1 MAMAWRVGLLVVG
14 LCLCP
19 GAFRLDGA
27 ASDGG
32 LKNGLPMLR
41 NFGSRVYMGHPVNH
55 RVAQSPTGLVYVG
68 NYDGLMEYD
77 GLSWTILKDSGQV
90 YDLDIDREGRIWTSG
105 YRRFGW
111 FERAEDNRWVYT
123 DLYREIEKFGSA
135 DSEFRNVIVDGRI
148 VYVAAHNALFAYDPE
163 RGVHKILEGHFIR
176 TLHRMGPLVYA
187 VGADSKFHTIAAD
200 GLVPVEGS
208 DFFWGDNTVV
218 VSGNL
223 GDDRLAFMTTGNGL
237 WIYDGKQFV
246 NIPEFAKLFPEGC
259 RATDIAES
267 SDGRI
272 IISTAAH
279 GLWICAPDGRSASTI
294 NANSGLPTNNISA
307 VFEDKDGEFWLTH
320 DKGISVVELP
330 VRGLFFSE
338 EQGVTGVPSEV
349 MIHGE
354 KIYAG
359 TSAGFFVAH
368 LGPLRGGAL
377 GVHWQKLPTDSPAR
391 TMAVAGGD
399 VLLGGVSGLFI
410 PTENGLE
417 VRGGGSD
424 RSLVIASGVE
434 EGVAYVGGY
443 TGVSRIV
450 KGPDGWGDFEAI
462 VSENGIVHG
471 LGEDSLGNVWIR
483 MGENR
488 VGLIP
493 RNPETGKLGEL
504 KVLAQPQGV
513 PVGWVNPLIVGDRVF
528 VFGSEML
535 EYDRVRERFEPNSKV
550 QYFPGEGPFY
560 FAQELAMEDGVHWV
574 SRNTSLANL
583 YPMPANPAGLMI
595 EYYGETMDNRATA
608 FVESAVGDAYAML
621 NGVLFVFPQPADAPT
636 PPKPRTILRR
646 VVDLDTGA
654 ILGADITA
662 DNELSELILPPTVRN
677 LGFEF
682 VLDQF
687 TQPERNTFQF
697 FMEGHDKEWLHYRA
711 QHSKEYNNLSPG
723 KHLFYVHGRDARY
736 VGSETVHFA
745 FTIRTP
751 WYKSAWAYVGYVVL
765 AYGLVHLG
773 VMFREAR
780 LRYLNAELQ
789 KEVDRRTQEVM
800 HKASEL
806 EDRNRELRESLEISE
821 KLKGEAQAASIAKG
835 RFLATMSHEIRTPM
849 NGVIGMCALLD
860 QTKLDSQQAAFLH
873 TIKSSGESLLSIL
886 NGILDYSK
894 IEAGKLEIERAS
906 FDLRTCVED
915 VMDLLAFGAQE
926 KDLDLSMEMCPDV
939 GDFRIGDMTRV
950 RQVLINLVGN
960 AIKFTEKGEVRV
972 VLRKSP
978 TSSHS
983 GHVLFEVHD
992 TGIGIPREKVDQLFE
1007 PFFQV
1012 EDSNARRYGGAGLG
1026 LPISRNLVW
1035 LMGGDIHLQSR
1046 EGKGSVFSFEI
1057 PLPEATDCQPRDFSA
1072 RFQNKEVWCI
1082 ASSIPSEQALKCLM
1096 RTLGIGCEYSPDWTT
1111 VTVLEEKKPA
1121 GLMAIVVDMH
1131 HMPIGLDDLI
1141 CFIRGFSFV
1150 EHTPIVILTREVNP
1164 QTTWGGVYFVRKP
1177 ARLHLMAEIL
1187 ERIGRRPDEETVPVV
1202 PAPASRN
1209 GVEGLSD
1216 LKILLAEDN
1225 PVNQKVAMLLLKRIG
1240 LMADLAE
1247 DGQVAVNKVRDGDYD
1262 IVLMDVQMP
1271 QMDGLEATRW
1281 IRQNLPPERQPMV
1294 VAMTAGVTQ
1303 LDRKVCSDAGMDGFV
1318 EKPVRIDILKEELIR
1333 IRSSIMDR
1341 SNGPV

>member
-1 MAMAWRVGLLVVG
+1 MAWRVGLLVAL
-14 LCLCP
+14 LCLYP
-19 GAFRLDGA
+19 GAFRVAGA
-27 ASDGG
+27 TTDEG
-32 LKNGLPMLR
+32 LKSGLPMLR
-41 NFGSRVYMGHPVNH
+41 NFGSRAYMGHPVNH
-55 RVAQSPTGLVYVG
+55 RVAQSATGLIYVG
-68 NYDGLMEYD
+68 NYEGLMEYD

-90 YDLDIDREGRIWTSG
+90 FDLDIDREGRIWTSG

-111 FERAEDNRWVYT
+111 FERADDNRWVYT

-135 DSEFRNVIVDGRI
+135 ESEFRNVIVDGRI

-208 DFFWGDNTVV
+208 DFFWGDNTMV
-218 VSGNL
+218 VSGSL
-223 GDDRLAFMTTGNGL
+223 GDDRLAFMTTANGL

-259 RATDIAES
+259 RATDISES

-349 MIHGE
+349 LIHGE

-359 TSAGFFVAH
+359 TSMGFFVAH
-368 LGPLRGGAL
+368 LGPLRSGAL
-377 GVHWQKLPTDSPAR
+377 GVHWQKLPTDSSAR
-391 TMAVAGGD
+391 TMAVVGGD

-424 RSLVIASGVE
+424 RSLVIASGIE

-443 TGVSRIV
+443 TGVSRIA
-450 KGPDGWGDFEAI
+450 KGPDGWGDFESI

-488 VGLIP
+488 VGLVP
-493 RNPETGKLGEL
+493 RDPETGNLGEL

-535 EYDRVRERFEPNSKV
+535 EYDRVRERFEPTGKV

-583 YPMPANPAGLMI
+583 YPMPANSAGLMI

-608 FVESAVGDAYAML
+608 FVESPIGDAYAML
-621 NGVLFVFPQPADAPT
+621 NGVLFVFPQPADAPA

-646 VVDLDTGA
+646 VVDLDSGA
-654 ILGADITA
+654 VLGADITA
-662 DNELSELILPPTVRN
+662 DNELPELVLPPTVRN

-697 FMEGHDKEWLHYRA
+697 FMEGHDKEWLHFRPQY
-711 QHSKEYNNLSPG
+711 SKEYNNLSPG
-723 KHLFYVHGRDARY
+723 KHLFYVHGRDASY
-736 VGSETVHFA
+736 VGSDTVHFA

-849 NGVIGMCALLD
+849 NGVIGMCTLLD

-894 IEAGKLEIERAS
+894 IEAGKLAIERAS

-926 KDLDLSMEMCPDV
+926 KDLDLTMEMCPDV

-972 VLRKSP
+972 VLRKSLNP
-978 TSSHS
+978 AHP

-992 TGIGIPREKVDQLFE
+992 TGIGIPGEKVDRLFE

-1026 LPISRNLVW
+1026 LPISRNLLW
-1035 LMGGDIHLQSR
+1035 LMGGDIHLESW

-1057 PLPEATDCQPRDFSA
+1057 PLPEATDCKPRDFSS
-1072 RFQNKEVWCI
+1072 RFRNKEVWCI

-1121 GLMAIVVDMH
+1121 GLIAIVVDMH
-1131 HMPIGLDDLI
+1131 HMPIALGDLI

-1164 QTTWGGVYFVRKP
+1164 QTTWSGVYFVRKP
-1177 ARLHLMAEIL
+1177 ARLHLVAEIL
-1187 ERIGRRPDEETVPVV
+1187 ERIGRRPDEETGPEV
-1202 PAPASRN
+1202 PAPTSRN

-1247 DGQVAVNKVRDGDYD
+1247 DGQVAVNKVRDGNYD

-1333 IRSSIMDR
+1333 IRSSIVDR
-1341 SNGPV
+1341 SNGFG